1 MRTCTCGRPCWAC
14 AHADQALAWRLD
26 VGGTFLAGAM
36 AAFAMVASQSMNLH
50 LCSSHRDMFDQLAPA
65 FKLQGLQIADESA
78 PSNAGIPKE
87 WN

>member
-14 AHADQALAWRLD
+14 AQGAQALAWRLD

-36 AAFAMVASQSMNLH
+36 AALASQVNNLH
-50 LCSSHRDMFDQLAPA
+50 LCSSHRDMFDQLAPI
-65 FKLQGLQIADESA
+65 FNLRPRPIGDEH
-78 PSNAGIPKE
+78 IPKE